1 MEEVRMRRMLAVVAA
16 LLMALT
22 ACAGGL
28 GSSDT
33 VYTLLNNPD
42 QYQGQ
47 QVTVLG
53 YYLGKPGSPELS
65 LLVPG
70 VSTNDAGSDTQP
82 LGEPIWLEGFPQA
95 LQADLHHAVDAVYG
109 AVKVTGAFESGGRF
123 GPDGTYQRRLSV
135 VSAEVAE
142 EIERFTETVPG
153 AVPAGVTPLGEL
165 FKDPGRFAG
174 QKVTTRGYY
183 FWSPATSGLL
193 AEGVSAE
200 KLAEGV
206 DPALAAA
213 GSNPRPDGQYMA
225 MDGFPPELSSQLHIG
240 PANSFVWGLVEL
252 TGTFETG
259 GNWGVGGTIPHHFQI
274 EQVKPLAQP

>member
-1 MEEVRMRRMLAVVAA
+1 MEVGMRRRLAAVAAVVMVFLAA
-16 LLMALT
+16 CSSL
-22 ACAGGL
+22 GL

-33 VYTLLNNPD
+33 VYSLLKNPD
-42 QYQGQ
+42 QYHGQ

-53 YYLGKPGSPELS
+53 YYLAKPGSPELS

-70 VSTNDAGSDTQP
+70 VTTNDAGADTQP
-82 LGEPIWLEGFPQA
+82 LGDSIWVDGFPA
-95 LQADLHHAVDAVYG
+95 ELKADLHHSVDAVYG
-109 AVKVTGAFESGGRF
+109 AVKLTGSFENGGRF
-123 GPDGTYQRRLSV
+123 GPDGSYARRLSV
-135 VSAEVAE
+135 SSVEVAE
-142 EIERFTETVPG
+142 EIERFTVSVPG
-153 AVPAGVTPLGEL
+153 DAPAGVTPLGEL

-174 QKVTTRGYY
+174 QRVTTRGYY

-200 KLAEGV
+200 RLAEGV

-225 MDGFPPELSSQLHIG
+225 MDGFPPELSSALHIG

-259 GNWGVGGTIPHHFQI
+259 GNWGVGGSIPHHFQI
-274 EQVKPLAQP
+274 EQVKPLR